1 MERTLVN
8 LATAFVG
15 ESQARNRYNMYAS
28 IARKEGYLQVAE
40 IFEQTAEQEREHA
53 SRFFKMIQQLEEK
66 SGKKA
71 WEMMIETAVP
81 VKRAT
86 TLENL
91 QYAVDWETHEYT
103 DMYVEFAKI
112 AEEEWLM
119 DIAVRIKSI
128 AKAEA
133 HHADRYQRLLDQVK
147 AWTVLSKEEEIE
159 RVCSKCGY
167 LHKGKNAPGACPSCG
182 HEKEYFTV
190 RNETY

>member
-8 LATAFVG
+8 LATAYVG
-15 ESQARNRYNMYAS
+15 ETQARARYNMYAS

-66 SGKKA
+66 SGKKV

-91 QYAVDWETHEYT
+91 QYAVDGETHEYT

-147 AWTVLSKEEEIE
+147 AETVWKKEEEVE

-167 LHKGKNAPGACPSCG
+167 LHKGKNAPGVCPSCG

-190 RNETY
+190 RNEVY